1 MSDALVV
8 LTTVEKQEDGARLA
22 RLLIER
28 RLAACAQVLA
38 PMISIYRWQGKIEQS
53 GEVLLLIKTTRAVY
67 QELEEAI
74 KQNHPYETP
83 EIIALPVETGS
94 NDYLGWLGSSVK
106 FDA

>member
-28 RLAACAQVLA
+28 KLAACAQVLA
-38 PMISIYRWQGKIEQS
+38 PMISIYRWRGEIEQS
-53 GEVLLLIKTTRAVY
+53 GEVLLLIKTTRAAY
-67 QELEEAI
+67 QELEDAI

-94 NDYLGWLGSSVK
+94 NDYLSWLDSSIK

>member
-8 LTTVEKQEDGARLA
+8 LTAVEKQEDGARLA

-28 RLAACAQVLA
+28 RLAACVQVLA
-38 PMISIYRWQGKIEQS
+38 PMISIYRWRGKIEQS
-53 GEVLLLIKTTRAVY
+53 NEVLLLIKTARAVY
-67 QELEEAI
+67 PELEDAI

-83 EIIALPVETGS
+83 EIIALPVESGS
-94 NDYLGWLGSSVK
+94 NDYLSWLGSSIK

>member
-1 MSDALVV
+1 MSEALVV

-22 RLLIER
+22 RLLVER
-28 RLAACAQVLA
+28 KLAACAQVLA
-38 PMISIYRWQGKIEQS
+38 PMISIYRWRGEIEQS
-53 GEVLLLIKTTRAVY
+53 DEVLLLIKTTRAVY

-74 KQNHPYETP
+74 KQYHPYETP

-94 NDYLGWLGSSVK
+94 NDYLSWLDNSIK